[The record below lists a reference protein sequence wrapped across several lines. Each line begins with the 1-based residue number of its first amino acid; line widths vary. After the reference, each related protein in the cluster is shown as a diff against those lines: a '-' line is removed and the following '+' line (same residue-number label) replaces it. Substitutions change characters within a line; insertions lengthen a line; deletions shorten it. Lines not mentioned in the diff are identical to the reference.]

1 MEEWDPIGV
10 RDAPEAAD
18 EFDSYLGPI
27 GARLREGKDAA
38 EIAAYLTDVEEERM
52 GLGFS
57 EAARTP
63 DPYNLT
69 CPRGPSSRASRRAQG
84 SNQ

>member
-18 EFDSYLGPI
+18 EYDSYLGPI

-57 EAARTP
+57 EAAGTRNTA
-63 DPYNLT
+63 L
-69 CPRGPSSRASRRAQG
+69 AQRLIAWHR
-84 SNQ
+84 QATQA